1 MATTTA
7 SITIASSDI
16 IPGMAMNYYKTAT
29 LHKAGGCTGL
39 EKIISGTKE
48 YTSASAQTLLD
59 QSVLGSSG
67 DSTVT
72 ANKANK
78 LYIKNLSTDTT
89 EYATIT
95 IYNEELGRLYA
106 GDWLFIPWS
115 AEDANAD
122 VKITPS
128 VATSMKFDYVL
139 VHE

>member
-7 SITIASSDI
+7 SISIASSDI
-16 IPGMAMNYYKTAT
+16 IPGMAMGYYKTAT

-39 EKIISGTKE
+39 EKIMSGTVE
-48 YTSASAQTLLD
+48 YTSISAQTLLD
-59 QSVLGSSG
+59 QSALS
-67 DSTVT
+67 VT
-72 ANKANK
+72 ADKANK

-95 IYNEELGRLYA
+95 INSEDLGRLYA

-115 AEDANAD
+115 AEDSSAD

-139 VHE
+139 LHE

>member
-29 LHKAGGCTGL
+29 LEKAGTCTGL
-39 EKIISGTKE
+39 EKIMSGTVE
-48 YTSASAQTLLD
+48 YTSTSAATLLD
-59 QSVLGSSG
+59 QSVLVT
-67 DSTVT
+67 DTSTVT
-72 ANKANK
+72 INKANK
-78 LYIKNLSTDTT
+78 LYIKNLSTDST

-95 IYNEELGRLYA
+95 INSEDLGRLYA

-115 AEDANAD
+115 AEDSDAD

-128 VATSMKFDYVL
+128 VDTSMKFDYVL

>member
-7 SITIASSDI
+7 SISIASSDI
-16 IPGMAMNYYKTAT
+16 IPGMAMSYYKTAT

-39 EKIISGTKE
+39 EKIMSGTVE
-48 YTSASAQTLLD
+48 YTSISAQTLLD
-59 QSVLGSSG
+59 QSALS
-67 DSTVT
+67 VT
-72 ANKANK
+72 ADKANK

-95 IYNEELGRLYA
+95 INSEELGRLYA

-115 AEDANAD
+115 AEDSAAD

>member
-7 SITIASSDI
+7 SISIASSDI
-16 IPGMAMNYYKTAT
+16 IPGMAMSYYKTAT

-39 EKIISGTKE
+39 EKIISGRKE
-48 YTSASAQTLLD
+48 YTSTSAQTLLD
-59 QSVLGSSG
+59 QSVVVTDEG
-67 DSTVT
+67 TVT
-72 ANKANK
+72 ADKANK

-95 IYNEELGRLYA
+95 INSEDLGRLYA

-115 AEDANAD
+115 AEDTGAD